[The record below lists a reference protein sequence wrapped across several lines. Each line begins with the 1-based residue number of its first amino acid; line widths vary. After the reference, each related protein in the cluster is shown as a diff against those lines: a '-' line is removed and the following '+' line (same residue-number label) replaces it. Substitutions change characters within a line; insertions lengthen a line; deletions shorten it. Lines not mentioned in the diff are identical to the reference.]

1 MEAVRG
7 ETYEIST
14 NAVRFS
20 KPAMRVCELR
30 NLHLVTYENGMRL
43 QQKLVE
49 LRQGEAIPDQLLLLE
64 HPPVIT
70 LGRGGDARNLLA
82 PAATLTSERVR
93 FYETTRGGDITYH
106 GPGQLVGYPIVHL
119 GEGNRDVRKYVT
131 KLEEVLIRTVA
142 EYGITAGRA
151 EGKRGIWAGN
161 DKIAAIGV
169 RIARWVTS
177 HGFALNVTTNLD
189 HFRLIT
195 PCGLHGTGVTSI
207 AHIAGRDIAL
217 DDVREIVAAKF
228 AEVFEREMVPRPESV
243 RIVKIV
249 VHDGERVL
257 LLHRRKDGG
266 NFWQPITGS
275 IEEGEQPLDAARRE
289 LAEETG
295 HAGEPE
301 TLDLLQSFMIESK
314 YLAETILPPIIATET
329 SFTFA
334 MPPGATIRMDA
345 TEHDDYGWFSF
356 AEAYEKIHWTDD
368 REALEKV
375 EARLRSSAVAQSRG
389 EDTARPRDLAT
400 TTPNP

>member
-1 MEAVRG
+1 
-7 ETYEIST
+7 
-14 NAVRFS
+14 
-20 KPAMRVCELR
+20 MRVCELR

-49 LRQGEAIPDQLLLLE
+49 LRQEEAIPDQLLLLE

-70 LGRGGDARNLLA
+70 LGRGGDVRNLIV
-82 PAATLTSERVR
+82 PAAMLASEGVR

-195 PCGLHGTGVTSI
+195 PCGLHGSGVTSI
-207 AHIAGRDIAL
+207 AHLAGRDIAI
-217 DDVREIVAAKF
+217 DDVRAIVAAKF
-228 AEVFEREMVPRPESV
+228 AEVFERE
-243 RIVKIV
+243 IVARSEGIRLVKVV

-257 LLHRRKDGG
+257 LLHRKPERG

-275 IEEGEQPLDAARRE
+275 IEEGELPLDAARRE

-295 HAGEPE
+295 RAGEPE
-301 TLDLLQSFMIESK
+301 AIDLEQSFMIESQF
-314 YLAETILPPIIATET
+314 LAATIPSPIIATET
-329 SFTFA
+329 AFSFS
-334 MPPGATIRMDA
+334 MPPGTAIRMD
-345 TEHDDYGWFSF
+345 TNEHDHCGWFSF
-356 AEAYEKIHWTDD
+356 AEAYEKIRWTDD

-375 EARLRSSAVAQSRG
+375 ERTLPACQVAKLPTAVG
-389 EDTARPRDLAT
+389 NLAT
-400 TTPNP
+400 RQPGNQTR

>member
-1 MEAVRG
+1 
-7 ETYEIST
+7 
-14 NAVRFS
+14 
-20 KPAMRVCELR
+20 MRVCELR

-49 LRQGEAIPDQLLLLE
+49 LRQEEAIPDQLLLLE

-70 LGRGGDARNLLA
+70 LGRGGDVRNLIA
-82 PAATLTSERVR
+82 PDSTLQAERVR
-93 FYETTRGGDITYH
+93 FFETTRGGDITYH
-106 GPGQLVGYPIVHL
+106 GPGQLVGYPIIHL

-142 EYGITAGRA
+142 EYGITAERA
-151 EGKRGIWAGN
+151 DGKRGIWAGN

-207 AHIAGRDIAL
+207 SHLAGRDIAL
-217 DDVREIVAAKF
+217 ADVREIVAAKF
-228 AEVFEREMVPRPESV
+228 AEVFERDVVPRSESI
-243 RIVKIV
+243 RLVKVV

-257 LLHRRKDGG
+257 LLHRRPERG

-275 IEEGEQPLDAARRE
+275 IEDGELPIDTARRE
-289 LAEETG
+289 MTEETG
-295 HAGEPE
+295 HSGDPE
-301 TLDLLQSFMIESK
+301 ALDLQQSFMIESQFLAAK
-314 YLAETILPPIIATET
+314 YPPPIIATEIGF
-329 SFTFA
+329 SVEV
-334 MPPGATIRMDA
+334 PPGLIVRMDA
-345 TEHDDYGWFSF
+345 AEHDAYGWFTF
-356 AEAYEKIHWTDD
+356 AEAYEKIRWTDD

-375 EARLRSSAVAQSRG
+375 ESRLRGLAVAQSRG
-389 EDTARPRDLAT
+389 EDAARPRDLAT
-400 TTPNP
+400 AQPNS